1 MKQILSLPLF
11 CVLVGLTLA
20 GRLSAASISEIPD
33 QTIPSGDAIA
43 ALPFTLSDFE
53 PQESMRIM
61 AANTTSGNG
70 QSYEGPGTRIFQ
82 GLRPDVVLIQEFNI
96 GNKSQAET
104 DAWVESTFG
113 SEFSYYVEPAG
124 SIPNGVI
131 SSYPILNSGTWDDGD
146 DGITDRGFAWAQI
159 DIPGDKDLWAISVH
173 LKASSGSTNASRRQ
187 IQAETL
193 QTLVEQYVPADAYL
207 VVGGDLNT
215 RSYAESCLDVLGEF
229 VDVLDPRPADQAGD
243 PDTNSGRSS
252 PYDWVMAEDELDV
265 LEVPTTLGSVSFS
278 NGLVFDSRVYNPL
291 SEVAPVQSGDSGV
304 SGMQHMA
311 VLRTFAVSAPENI
324 VVTVTTSNPTLFPPS
339 NLILTGAGNNWT
351 IASTPLLG
359 QTGTATITV
368 EATDGVL
375 TASETFTIEVEPEPP
390 PLTTLTADSSV
401 VNGSIAGAGSYQLGT
416 TATLTAIPAVGYLF
430 TGWTGDASGTAN
442 PLSVVMDGDKTIGAI
457 FVVVEQALT
466 IDPSITNG
474 SIAGAGVYNQGA
486 TATLTASP
494 SFGYAF
500 VGWTGDAS
508 GADNPLSLVMDGDKA
523 IGAIFTP
530 TASGAIDYS
539 VQGLNGVAIADSE
552 GVAITSGSAM
562 AFGYFPLTLTAPLT
576 QTSSWDEVLGV
587 GTENEFVTLFSGIM
601 GYETGGVTYDG
612 VFAGGEQQYV
622 DSSGK
627 QMVMVISNASVLTQG
642 TEVGIFSS
650 LNESWT
656 IPALA
661 APVSAL
667 LAVDVNS
674 ADLIL
679 YGNQG
684 IGDSAFPDQSYGFL
698 DNLNTD
704 IFRDP
709 DSDGDGLIDAVET
722 NTGVYLSATDTG
734 TDPENVDSDEDGL
747 SDGVE
752 TGRGTYV
759 SATDT
764 GTDPNRADSD
774 NDGLS
779 DKVETGRGTYISAT
793 DTGTDP
799 NQEDT
804 DEDNLLDGVE
814 TKTGLYI
821 SAMDTGTD
829 PNLADGDGDGLLD
842 GVETATGIYVSSTDT
857 GTNPNSADSDNDG
870 LVDGAET
877 NSGIYLSGESTGTS
891 PVAADSSGDGIS
903 DGEALLSA
911 FDPNVDYQ
919 PVLDC
924 LDSRAAAGDG
934 RFGLY
939 TKSTLMDMNLGT
951 VQLQRAG
958 NTSEVI
964 LQIQFKYDPDGT
976 AWVED
981 GEETI
986 IMEMSGPQNFVQL
999 EILEHE

>member
-661 APVSAL
+661 APVPAL

-734 TDPENVDSDEDGL
+734 TDPENPDSDGDGL
-747 SDGVE
+747 ADGVE
-752 TGRGTYV
+752 TNSGTYL
-759 SATDT
+759 
-764 GTDPNRADSD
+764 GTEN
-774 NDGLS
+774 
-779 DKVETGRGTYISAT
+779 
-793 DTGTDP
+793 
-799 NQEDT
+799 
-804 DEDNLLDGVE
+804 
-814 TKTGLYI
+814 
-821 SAMDTGTD
+821 
-829 PNLADGDGDGLLD
+829 
-842 GVETATGIYVSSTDT
+842 T
-857 GTNPNSADSDNDG
+857 GTNP
-870 LVDGAET
+870 L
-877 NSGIYLSGESTGTS
+877 
-891 PVAADSSGDGIS
+891 AADTSGDGFS
-903 DGEALLSA
+903 DGDGVAFG
-911 FDPNVDYQ
+911 FDPNLDYTPVVDFVY
-919 PVLDC
+919 
-924 LDSRAAAGDG
+924 SESEEGSE
-934 RFGLY
+934 RFDLY
-939 TKSTLMDMNLGT
+939 TESTIHELNQGGVVLPQVGKTVTMRLQVKTKGDLTQPEWVKDGIETFLMELPPPKAFLRVRALGPSP
-951 VQLQRAG
+951 G
-958 NTSEVI
+958 N
-964 LQIQFKYDPDGT
+964 
-976 AWVED
+976 
-981 GEETI
+981 
-986 IMEMSGPQNFVQL
+986 
-999 EILEHE
+999 